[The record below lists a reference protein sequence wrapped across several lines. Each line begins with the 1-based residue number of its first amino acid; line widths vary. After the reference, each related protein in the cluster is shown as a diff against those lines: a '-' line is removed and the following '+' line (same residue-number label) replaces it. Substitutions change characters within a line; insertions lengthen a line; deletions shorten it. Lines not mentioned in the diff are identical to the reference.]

1 MILLTYVFLYRDC
14 PVCREADIDVRN
26 LFAEKAI
33 LYLPIPCINKQFGCK
48 EEVPYR

>member
-1 MILLTYVFLYRDC
+1 MNLCVFYRDC